1 MNLTILFLC
10 WCITNSLFVG
20 DCKGN
25 LYKFQLS
32 EDRKSLI
39 FQNPDLQDLVLNESD
54 SNEEIIFGKNFGC
67 ITDVEY
73 FDGNL
78 YVISYL
84 NNGAIY
90 KIKLV

>member
-1 MNLTILFLC
+1 MSFVDEN
-10 WCITNSLFVG
+10 WDDYENSLFVG
-20 DCKGN
+20 DCEGT
-25 LYKFQLS
+25 LYRFQLS
-32 EDRKSLI
+32 EDRQSLV

-54 SNEEIIFGKNFGC
+54 SYDEIIFGKNFGC

-73 FDGNL
+73 HDGHL

-90 KIKLV
+90 KIKPN